1 MYLSTT
7 SVWTVCL
14 TLWSRSKSP
23 IYPPQERVWTV
34 SLAVRLNSRYLD
46 LSITGT
52 SWGVPL
58 ARGGTTVVVVVVFYP
73 PLNPAVE
80 KYFQNRQWGGGEG
93 VGEAVWRKLSGL
105 YPLHSGETAD
115 TFVCIPTTVCP
126 VEITTEPSEGVCVKL
141 YLPGLLLCF
150 LLLWSLCLELT
161 ATAR

>member
-1 MYLSTT
+1 MPYLVVTQQVTHLSTT
-7 SVWTVCL
+7 GACL
-14 TLWSRSKSP
+14 DGFPCCEVKQP
-23 IYPPQERVWTV
+23 V
-34 SLAVRLNSRYLD
+34 SGFIHHRYILGSSSCQRWYNSCCCCCCF
-46 LSITGT
+46 LS
-52 SWGVPL
+52 
-58 ARGGTTVVVVVVFYP
+58 TTESGSGEILP
-73 PLNPAVE
+73 
-80 KYFQNRQWGGGEG
+80 NRQWGGGG
-93 VGEAVWRKLSGL
+93 GMGEAVWRKLSGL